1 MDPNDPLGTERAY
14 QVLINGLR
22 KDPIAGSVMQG
33 AKDAWGALPGL
44 AREFGEDPG
53 GTVLGVGTEMAR
65 AHFGLPG
72 RGPGVQDQTA
82 ADLEFLRQNP
92 EVGAAHGQMG
102 MPIRDPRLISAF
114 TPKMRELLNDPP
126 TSLEGFTPM
135 SEFRNRYRS
144 QYQGEAAGTRNSRFD
159 PSTETLAPGTWVID
173 DLKGIHGREIGY
185 STRIDPGPVQISEF
199 LPERADDVARY
210 AEWNRAGMEPPPVSA
225 LETDKGALKIG
236 DGHRRRLAAIESGSQ
251 LPAVVWP
258 TGPHPQGLS
267 EFGKTDPMRVGLTYE
282 MIEALRNPK

>member
-1 MDPNDPLGTERAY
+1 MEPTTPDGALDY
-14 QVLINGLR
+14 SVLIDALR
-22 KDPIAGSVMQG
+22 GAGRAARQFVLPDPPDHSVV
-33 AKDAWGALPGL
+33 DDFPLPGEDQFDFMGRQ
-44 AREFGEDPG
+44 ARSPKWSQKVMEGA
-53 GTVLGVGTEMAR
+53 TMA
-65 AHFGLPG
+65 G
-72 RGPGVQDQTA
+72 
-82 ADLEFLRQNP
+82 
-92 EVGAAHGQMG
+92 
-102 MPIRDPRLISAF
+102 PIRDPRLISAF
-114 TPKMRELLNDPP
+114 TPKMRELLDDPP

-144 QYQGEAAGTRNSRFD
+144 QYLGEAAGTRNSRFD